1 MIAFSKRNLKL
12 YFRDRAGVFF
22 SLLAVFIILAL
33 YIFFL
38 GDVWAD
44 SYDYVE
50 GIKEV
55 LNNWVMAGILA
66 VTGVTTTTGMLGTM
80 VKDKCDHI
88 RKDFYVAPVKKSSL
102 AAGYFIS
109 AYVVGNIMT
118 IIAFIL
124 AEIFIVADGGAL
136 LSPEYMLKVLVF
148 ILYSNLMNTS
158 LVLFM
163 VSLFKSRNAYATAS
177 TIIGTLIGFLTGIYI
192 PIGSFPS
199 GVQWVIKCFPISH
212 AAAVFRQLMMH
223 DSMENIFEGAPQ
235 DIIHQTKETLGVFY
249 CYGDYEMGMS
259 GYLLI
264 ILATAIIFF
273 TLSCFIM
280 KKQKRS

>member
-1 MIAFSKRNLKL
+1 MIAFAKRNLKL
-12 YFRDRAGVFF
+12 YFRDKSSVFF
-22 SLLAVFIILAL
+22 SLMAVFVILAL

-44 SYDYVE
+44 TYDFAD

-66 VTGVTTTTGMLGTM
+66 VTGVTTTTGMLETM
-80 VKDKCDHI
+80 VKDRCDKI
-88 RKDFYVAPVKKSSL
+88 QKDFYVAPVKKSAL

-109 AYVVGNIMT
+109 ANVVGNIMT
-118 IIAFIL
+118 FIAFIL
-124 AEIFIVADGGAL
+124 AEIYIVVEGGSL
-136 LSPEYMLKVLVF
+136 LSPKYMLAVVAF

-158 LVLFM
+158 IVLFM

-192 PIGSFPS
+192 PIGSFPN

-212 AAAVFRQLMMH
+212 SAVVFRQIMMH
-223 DSMENIFEGAPQ
+223 DSMATVFEGAPQ
-235 DIIHQTKETLGVFY
+235 DVISATKESLGVIY
-249 CYGDYEMGMS
+249 SYGDYEMGTTGNM
-259 GYLLI
+259 LVVLI
-264 ILATAIIFF
+264 TAIVFF
-273 TLSCFIM
+273 LLSCFVM
-280 KKQKRS
+280 NKQKE